1 MHGCLPE
8 VPGRADVR
16 LGQCLPL
23 PALLPLGRVHNVV
36 HLGVVMVTVLPRVV
50 VDLGVLD
57 VRGRHR
63 GQRRA
68 FNIQTD
74 GQMDGGCG
82 S

>member
-1 MHGCLPE
+1 MYGCLLQ
-8 VPGRADVR
+8 VPGRADAR
-16 LGQCLPL
+16 LGQRLPL
-23 PALLPLGRVHNVV
+23 PALLPLGRVQNVV
-36 HLGVVMVTVLPRVV
+36 HLGVVMVTVLPRGV

-63 GQRRA
+63 QRRA

-82 S
+82 G